1 MVGLLELL
9 QVPVV
14 RGAGLQRR
22 ALVGRVARVPPAA
35 HARLAAERPFAAVTS
50 GNTDSQIFNGV
61 YLDLMMI

>member
-35 HARLAAERPFAAVTS
+35 HARLAAERPFAAVTP
-50 GNTDSQIFNGV
+50 GNTDSQIF
-61 YLDLMMI
+61 